1 MQRPLSVSQSLHSPH
16 CLYIVLLQVDLTS
29 FSASEVARS
38 LSLRRLCWKLG
49 LSITCF
55 RFGKI
60 PPPTSFSLCSKILSF
75 FLMLSLLVILRSC
88 IASLKVLNYDLED
101 RLKKV
106 YDCVRFIQTI
116 PMVWAS
122 IAHSRCLRSI
132 ILQTHQ
138 NAFLSSQIYF
148 STNSSISCL
157 KCGCRIVNFIL

>member
-1 MQRPLSVSQSLHSPH
+1 MWETGTQYHVF
-16 CLYIVLLQVDLTS
+16 C
-29 FSASEVARS
+29 
-38 LSLRRLCWKLG
+38 
-49 LSITCF
+49 
-55 RFGKI
+55 FGKI
-60 PPPTSFSLCSKILSF
+60 LYPTSFSLLEDSEF

-122 IAHSRCLRSI
+122 IAHSRCPRSI

-148 STNSSISCL
+148 SKNSSISCL

>member
-16 CLYIVLLQVDLTS
+16 CLYIVLLQVDLPS

-38 LSLRRLCWKLG
+38 LSLYRLCGKLG

-60 PPPTSFSLCSKILSF
+60 PPPHELFPCSKILSF

-101 RLKKV
+101 HNLKKV
-106 YDCVRFIQTI
+106 HNFVRFIRTI
-116 PMVWAS
+116 PMVGAGF
-122 IAHSRCLRSI
+122 AQSRCP
-132 ILQTHQ
+132 
-138 NAFLSSQIYF
+138 
-148 STNSSISCL
+148 
-157 KCGCRIVNFIL
+157 

>member
-16 CLYIVLLQVDLTS
+16 CLYIVLLQVNLTS

-38 LSLRRLCWKLG
+38 LSLCRLCGKLG

-60 PPPTSFSLCSKILSF
+60 PPPHELFPCSKILSF

-122 IAHSRCLRSI
+122 IAHSRCPRSI
-132 ILQTHQ
+132 ILQTHE

-157 KCGCRIVNFIL
+157 KCGCRTVNFIL

>member
-1 MQRPLSVSQSLHSPH
+1 MVRKSGRAHGLNVLVDSVLMSFYNIVDATCVACIDNVGNWDSVWRQYHVFLFWENPTPH
-16 CLYIVLLQVDLTS
+16 EL
-29 FSASEVARS
+29 F
-38 LSLRRLCWKLG
+38 
-49 LSITCF
+49 
-55 RFGKI
+55 
-60 PPPTSFSLCSKILSF
+60 PCSKILSF

-122 IAHSRCLRSI
+122 IAHSRCPRSI

>member
-16 CLYIVLLQVDLTS
+16 CLYIVLLQVALTS
-29 FSASEVARS
+29 FLASEVARS
-38 LSLRRLCWKLG
+38 LSLYRLCGKLG

-60 PPPTSFSLCSKILSF
+60 PPPTSFSLARRFWVCWDVVSAF
-75 FLMLSLLVILRSC
+75 FLRSC
-88 IASLKVLNYDLED
+88 IASLKVLNYVLED

-106 YDCVRFIQTI
+106 YDCVRSIQTI

-122 IAHSRCLRSI
+122 IAHSRCPRSI
-132 ILQTHQ
+132 TVQTHQ

-157 KCGCRIVNFIL
+157 KCGFRIVNFIL

>member
-1 MQRPLSVSQSLHSPH
+1 MWETGTQYHVFSFWENPTPH
-16 CLYIVLLQVDLTS
+16 ELL
-29 FSASEVARS
+29 
-38 LSLRRLCWKLG
+38 
-49 LSITCF
+49 
-55 RFGKI
+55 
-60 PPPTSFSLCSKILSF
+60 PCSKILSF

-122 IAHSRCLRSI
+122 IAHSRCPRSI

>member
-38 LSLRRLCWKLG
+38 LSLCGLCGKLG

-60 PPPTSFSLCSKILSF
+60 PPPHELFPCSKILSF

-88 IASLKVLNYDLED
+88 IASLKVLNYDLEGH
-101 RLKKV
+101 LKKA

-116 PMVWAS
+116 PMVWAGF
-122 IAHSRCLRSI
+122 AQSRCPWSI
-132 ILQTHQ
+132 TVQTHQ
-138 NAFLSSQIYF
+138 NSFLSSQRYF
-148 STNSSISCL
+148 YTNSSISCL
-157 KCGCRIVNFIL
+157 KYGCRKDNVIL

>member
-38 LSLRRLCWKLG
+38 LSLCGLCGKLG

-60 PPPTSFSLCSKILSF
+60 PPPHELFPCSKILSF

-122 IAHSRCLRSI
+122 IAHSRCPRSI

-148 STNSSISCL
+148 SKNSSISCL

>member
-29 FSASEVARS
+29 FLASEVARS
-38 LSLRRLCWKLG
+38 LSLYRLCGKLG

-60 PPPTSFSLCSKILSF
+60 PPPRAFPLLEDSE
-75 FLMLSLLVILRSC
+75 FLMMLLSLIVILRSC

-106 YDCVRFIQTI
+106 YDCVRFIQTMR
-116 PMVWAS
+116 MVWAI
-122 IAHSRCLRSI
+122 IAHSRCPRSI
-132 ILQTHQ
+132 TVQRHQ

-148 STNSSISCL
+148 STNSSISCV
-157 KCGCRIVNFIL
+157 KCGFRIVNFIL

>member
-38 LSLRRLCWKLG
+38 LSLCRLCGKLG

-60 PPPTSFSLCSKILSF
+60 PPPTSFSLVRRFWVF
-75 FLMLSLLVILRSC
+75 FC

-106 YDCVRFIQTI
+106 YDCVCFIQTI

-122 IAHSRCLRSI
+122 IAHSRCPRSI

-148 STNSSISCL
+148 SKNSSISCL